1 MRLSK
6 HKRRT
11 LPLMNMTPMIDV
23 VFLLLVFFMTV
34 SQVSKLNRAHL
45 ELPKL
50 KGAEDQRP
58 TVLTINITREGRIIV
73 SGNAMSAARLGQ
85 MIVEELEKL
94 AAVGDDP
101 SKLTVVLR
109 VDHRADCRTVNQI
122 VTALAK
128 LQVNRVR
135 VAVEV
140 PQG

>member
-11 LPLMNMTPMIDV
+11 IPLMNMTPMIDV

-34 SQVSKLNRAHL
+34 SQVSKLNRESL

-58 TVLTINITREGRIIV
+58 TVLTINVTREGRIVV
-73 SGNAMSAARLGQ
+73 SGNTLSTARLAG
-85 MIVEELEKL
+85 MIIDELATL
-94 AAVGDDP
+94 GDD
-101 SKLTVVLR
+101 SNKLTVVLR
-109 VDHRADCRTVNQI
+109 VDQRADCRTVNQI

-135 VAVEV
+135 IAVEV